1 MPPLLLIIGD
11 EEVIRNDSL
20 SFSSRG
26 QEVNDNIYL
35 SLYDTMW
42 HDWPLYYQT
51 SSKQMGIQ
59 GYDEIAGFCK
69 GIMRGKT
76 YSYSFEQTV
85 PKVRCNIF
93 LES

>member
-1 MPPLLLIIGD
+1 MPPLLLIVGD

-59 GYDEIAGFCK
+59 GYDEIAGFC
-69 GIMRGKT
+69 GGTMRGET

-93 LES
+93 LER